1 MKRSLHSP
9 VCKPPLLVFSLAL
22 LFSISG
28 VMAGFAGT
36 IYTVTNTNDSGDNS
50 LRKAIEL
57 ANQNSDLDTIQF
69 NIPGAGDQMISVYS
83 PLVITNPVIIQGPN
97 ANGGEIWLN
106 GQSASAG
113 SAVYSGLQIEA
124 SGCTIRGLVIGNFTG
139 NGIYVG
145 KTDADVSNTTIAGNQ
160 ISGQFVAGNK
170 KSGIYL
176 FRTTNTM
183 IGGSTPADR
192 NIISGNNEYGIVLHS
207 GGNNIVQGNYVGV
220 NIDGTASRSNG
231 YSGIY
236 IAYSDGNTIGGTTSA
251 ARNIIS
257 GHSEISSGINLY
269 NASENTIQ
277 GNYVGTNAAGTA
289 ALPNF
294 DGIHISQEGSSNN
307 TIGGTESGMGN
318 LISGNEDA
326 GIRLVVSSPGAN
338 NRVLGNTIGTNAA
351 KTAAIPNLHGIRV
364 HMGDGVVIG
373 GTSAGAGNLI
383 SGNASNGIIIP
394 YAGVVNTV
402 IQGNHIGTDG
412 TGAGPLGNGS
422 QGIDIYQA
430 SGTTIGGTGAGAAN
444 TIAYNGRTGVRLS
457 YSNSPAPEIRH
468 NSIRG
473 NSIYGNGILGIDL
486 SPNGV
491 TPNDPGD
498 PDTGPNELQ
507 NFPVLTGVQ
516 ANGGQTRVSGTL
528 NSIPGKTYHLDF
540 FAGGSCDPSGYG
552 QGEQYLGSAQAT
564 TDSGGNASF
573 QATLNARLTGS
584 GVVTATATDP
594 DGNTSEFSACHP
606 YTAKGGSGLPGI
618 LMLLLQDG

>member
-1 MKRSLHSP
+1 MNRPLHPPSF
-9 VCKPPLLVFSLAL
+9 KSPLLVFSLAL
-22 LFSISG
+22 LFSLSG
-28 VMAGFAGT
+28 VMTGFAET
-36 IYTVTNTNDSGDNS
+36 IYTVANTNDSGNES

-57 ANQNSDLDTIQF
+57 ANEDQEHDIIRF
-69 NIPGAGDQMISVYS
+69 NISTINAAIRLNSKLVLSS
-83 PLVITNPVIIQGPN
+83 PITIEGENLYDNRPII
-97 ANGGEIWLN
+97 LN
-106 GQSASAG
+106 GYAHLAETSVFPA
-113 SAVYSGLQIEA
+113 IEITA
-124 SGCTIRGLVIGNFTG
+124 SGCTVRGLVIGNFKGSGIQVNEASNTVIAG
-139 NGIYVG
+139 NKIGHSSIYGNWSNGISLYEA
-145 KTDADVSNTTIAGNQ
+145 TNTTI
-160 ISGQFVAGNK
+160 
-170 KSGIYL
+170 
-176 FRTTNTM
+176 
-183 IGGSTPADR
+183 GGLTEADR
-192 NIISGNNEYGIVLHS
+192 NYISGNNEYGIVLHS
-207 GGNNIVQGNYVGV
+207 GGNNSVQGNYVGV

-257 GHSEISSGINLY
+257 GHSENSSGISLY
-269 NASENTIQ
+269 NASGNTIQ

-338 NRVLGNTIGTNAA
+338 NRVLGNTIGANAA

-383 SGNASNGIIIP
+383 SGNSSNGIIIP

-422 QGIDIYQA
+422 QGIDIYHA

-457 YSNSPAPEIRH
+457 YSNSPAPEIRR

-473 NSIYGNGILGIDL
+473 NSIYGNGMLGIDL
-486 SPNGV
+486 SGDKV

-516 ANGGQTRVSGTL
+516 ASGGQTRVSGTL

-552 QGEQYLGSAQAT
+552 QGEQYLGSTQAT

-584 GVVTATATDP
+584 GVVTSTATDP

-606 YTAKGGSGLPGI
+606 YTAKGGSGLAGI
-618 LMLLLQDG
+618 LMLLLQ